1 MKNSLFEGS
10 FTRIIVQGGTG
21 LPKEQRQLLP
31 VREHIADRLAQAA
44 VRLDFSLLEL
54 LGEPSI
60 EFIHLRAAFFLME
73 LEALFVGHLLTF
85 GFGIVLVNLLEDIED
100 IQTLLG
106 EGIRHIKKLPASMHQ
121 AVADDGI
128 EFSWH
133 VAR

>member
-1 MKNSLFEGS
+1 M
-10 FTRIIVQGGTG
+10 
-21 LPKEQRQLLP
+21 
-31 VREHIADRLAQAA
+31 REHVVDRLAQAA

-60 EFIHLRAAFFLME
+60 EFIQLRAAFFLME
-73 LEALFVGHLLTF
+73 IDPLLVGHQLTF
-85 GFGIVLVNLLEDIED
+85 GLGIVRVNLLEDLED

-106 EGIRHIKKLPASMHQ
+106 EVIRHIKKLPASMHQ